1 MCLCIKIFESIRC
14 DTSRLELTKGGSTP
28 SSGYDFRRPRRLLRL
43 LRGRPPLGS
52 CFRKSMTYE
61 GASLLHFGHSGTKP
75 SLMMTKTDKFR
86 QDRTQKTCQ
95 AVLLTAISLLPE
107 SNEEDDFG
115 GYWQETR
122 LWRKGCS
129 DAGQPRTLAIRR

>member
-1 MCLCIKIFESIRC
+1 
-14 DTSRLELTKGGSTP
+14 
-28 SSGYDFRRPRRLLRL
+28 
-43 LRGRPPLGS
+43 
-52 CFRKSMTYE
+52 MTYE

-107 SNEEDDFG
+107 SNEEDDLVVIGRKRDCG
-115 GYWQETR
+115 GKDVQMQVNHER
-122 LWRKGCS
+122 
-129 DAGQPRTLAIRR
+129 